1 MCHAW
6 LKLNKKENNMATK
19 SLEDLVK
26 DAIENLILNG
36 ELIVEDNEGNQIE
49 DLSINI
55 KKDEEDEDFDN
66 EDGEED
72 EDSASEDDEDEE

>member
-1 MCHAW
+1 
-6 LKLNKKENNMATK
+6 MATK
-19 SLEDLVK
+19 TLEDLVK
-26 DAIENLILNG
+26 DAIENLIMDGKLV
-36 ELIVEDNEGNQIE
+36 VEDNEGNKIE

-55 KKDEEDEDFDN
+55 KNDGDEDFDN

>member
-1 MCHAW
+1 
-6 LKLNKKENNMATK
+6 MATK
-19 SLEDLVK
+19 TLEDLVK
-26 DAIENLILNG
+26 DAIENLIMDGKLV
-36 ELIVEDNEGNQIE
+36 VEDNEGNKIE

-55 KKDEEDEDFDN
+55 KNDEEDEDFDN